1 MFAKPSAPPPST
13 GGPLAELAALADQ
26 AMRLSE
32 AMAAIHRRGWCDATG
47 GNFSCTLS
55 RDPLR
60 LLMAPSGV
68 DKGSVRPEDLIVV
81 DGNGERIHGSGKPSA
96 ETQLHLAIIRS
107 RQAGAV
113 LHTHSQAA
121 TLLSQHN
128 APQQDETSSHL
139 EIDHLEMLKGLEG
152 IHSHD
157 CRISIPILANDQDLR
172 RLSTNASPLLAE
184 APYGLLIAGHG
195 LYAWGEDLTQAIRH
209 LECLEFLME
218 QKWRQLILKALLPTA
233 T

>member
-1 MFAKPSAPPPST
+1 VFTQPSGPPPSN

-32 AMAAIHRRGWCDATG
+32 AMASIHRRGWCDATG

-55 RDPLR
+55 CEPLR

-81 DGNGERIHGSGKPSA
+81 DGNGERIHGRGTPSA
-96 ETQLHLAIIRS
+96 ETQLHVAIIRS

-128 APQQDETSSHL
+128 APRPGEASSYL
-139 EIDHLEMLKGLEG
+139 EIDQLEMLKGLEG
-152 IHSHD
+152 IRSHD
-157 CRISIPILANDQDLR
+157 SRISIPILANDQDLE
-172 RLSTNASPLLAE
+172 RLSTNAWPLLAE

-195 LYAWGEDLTQAIRH
+195 LYAWGQDLTQAMRH

-218 QKWRQLILKALLPTA
+218 QKWRQLLLNALLKTN

>member
-1 MFAKPSAPPPST
+1 
-13 GGPLAELAALADQ
+13 
-26 AMRLSE
+26 
-32 AMAAIHRRGWCDATG
+32 MATIHGRGWCDATG
-47 GNFSCTLS
+47 GNFSCTVS
-55 RDPLR
+55 REPLR

-68 DKGSVRPEDLIVV
+68 DKGSVSPEDLIVV
-81 DGNGERIHGSGKPSA
+81 DGNGERIHGRGNPSA

-128 APQQDETSSHL
+128 APKQGQSSSHL
-139 EIDHLEMLKGLEG
+139 EIDRLEMLKGLEG
-152 IHSHD
+152 IRSHD
-157 CRISIPILANDQDLR
+157 CRISIPILANDQDLVQ
-172 RLSTNASPLLAE
+172 LSTNAWPLLAE

-195 LYAWGEDLTQAIRH
+195 LYAWGKDLTQAIRH

-218 QKWRQLILKALLPTA
+218 QKWRQLLLNALAQTSL
-233 T
+233 